1 MAGFKT
7 ATKIYAKGSFTK
19 KDAEEGAKTQKKLG
33 AVSCEI
39 IEESDQWVLICKW
52 EVF

>member
-1 MAGFKT
+1 MTEFKT
-7 ATKIYAKGSFTK
+7 ATKTYDKGSFTK
-19 KDAEEGAKTQKKLG
+19 KDAEEGKKTQIELG

-52 EVF
+52 EVL